1 VSASHVKKLLDSRND
16 REKLEGL
23 RTVIAYMYCGE
34 STLPFFSAIVKN
46 VADPNIEIKKLV
58 YLYLLH
64 HAEAEP
70 DLALLSINAIQKSL
84 TDQNPLVRAMALRT
98 MSGIKVPVISQIVSL
113 AIKRGCGDMSPQVR
127 KASALAIPKCYRLDP
142 STLPIMLE
150 VLSSLLGDNQYYVVG
165 PALQAFLE
173 ICPERI
179 DLLHKHYRSI
189 VRKLVDMDEWSQVA
203 TMRLLTP
210 YARRCFPR
218 RTQQTEATAQKSFYD
233 DDDTD
238 NNVMITESPVL
249 DPDLESFLNACRQ
262 LLQSRNSAVVINAVR
277 CILYLGTKDQL
288 QVVVGPLIALLRGP
302 QDTEQI
308 ALYNMIRVALV
319 DPKLFVRYIT
329 HMLLRAADVPAVWRL
344 KLEILT
350 LLFSHCGQHFKG
362 IILSELEHFSASSD
376 PELVREC
383 VRAIGRCAQGDA
395 SASSRC
401 MSILLRQIS
410 SADENLVSEALTVIR
425 HLIQQDSPSHR
436 NTVIMLAKHLD
447 TTTSPEA
454 RASIIWLVGEHARID
469 SKMNIAPDVLRILVK
484 GFAKEHVIVKQQI
497 VLLGA
502 KVYLQ
507 HLLDTPHPQPQ
518 ESPAG
523 QENEG
528 FDEHST
534 ESSRQEDTI
543 DVLWRYI
550 LLLSRY
556 DISYDLRDRARL
568 YKSLLAVPTS
578 TELAQLLLHASK
590 PVPHTPTPSET
601 RRDLLLGSTTL
612 IVGSDSGVHGL
623 KGYEPMP
630 EWVEPGQ
637 EPDPS
642 LREEERP
649 ATMASS
655 RGSTSSPVTAGE
667 RLDRALQEHQAAEGP
682 SSRGTLARNMKN
694 MTLDDW
700 LAESESEETDDDEE
714 GEEGEEEE
722 SSEEESEEESSEE
735 ESDDESDDVGKNESA
750 NLVKK

>member
-1 VSASHVKKLLDSRND
+1 
-16 REKLEGL
+16 
-23 RTVIAYMYCGE
+23 MYRGD

-127 KASALAIPKCYRLDP
+127 KASALAVPKCYRLDP
-142 STLPIMLE
+142 STLPVMLE
-150 VLSSLLGDNQYYVVG
+150 VLSTLLGDSQYYVVG
-165 PALQAFLE
+165 PAVQAFLE

-189 VRKLVDMDEWSQVA
+189 VRKLVDMDEWSQIA

-218 RTQQTEATAQKSFYD
+218 RMQETKEAVQTNVQRSFYD
-233 DDDTD
+233 DDDSDD
-238 NNVMITESPVL
+238 NIVTTQSHVM
-249 DPDLESFLNACRQ
+249 DPDLELFLNACKQ

-319 DPKLFVRYIT
+319 DPKLFIRYIT

-350 LLFSHCGQHFKG
+350 LLFPHCGQHFKG

-410 SADENLVSEALTVIR
+410 SADENLVSESLTVIR

-469 SKMNIAPDVLRILVK
+469 SQMNIAPDVLRILLK
-484 GFAKEHVIVKQQI
+484 GFAREHLIVKQQI
-497 VLLGA
+497 ALLGA

-507 HLLDTPHPQPQ
+507 HLIDSPPPQPQ
-518 ESPAG
+518 HLPEE
-523 QENEG
+523 QEDDG
-528 FDEHST
+528 FSEYNREDTKE
-534 ESSRQEDTI
+534 EDTI
-543 DVLWRYI
+543 AVLWQYI

-556 DISYDLRDRARL
+556 DTSYDLRDRARL
-568 YKSLLAVPTS
+568 YKSLLSVPTS

-601 RRDLLLGSTTL
+601 RRDLLLGSSTL
-612 IVGSDSGVHGL
+612 IVGSESGVHGL
-623 KGYEPMP
+623 KGYQRLPD
-630 EWVEPGQ
+630 WVQPGQ

-655 RGSTSSPVTAGE
+655 RASTSSPVTAGE

-682 SSRGTLARNMKN
+682 SNRGSLARNMKN

-700 LAESESEETDDDEE
+700 LAESEESEESEDEE
-714 GEEGEEEE
+714 EEEEEEEESDEEE
-722 SSEEESEEESSEE
+722 SSEESSEE
-735 ESDDESDDVGKNESA
+735 EDSDGESDSIQKSESA